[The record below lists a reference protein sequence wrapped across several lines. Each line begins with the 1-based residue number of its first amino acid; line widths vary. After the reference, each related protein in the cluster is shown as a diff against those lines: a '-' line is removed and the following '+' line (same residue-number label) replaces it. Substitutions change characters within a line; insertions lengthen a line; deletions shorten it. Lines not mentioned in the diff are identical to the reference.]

1 MNILLP
7 KNILPIML
15 GPATNIPVV
24 DSAIGEV
31 AWVTGTDYAVK
42 DRRVDSG
49 YVYEC
54 VKPVTGAPQNT
65 YAPSDPRSAGYW
77 LIDKRN
83 PTNRTA
89 PFDKYP
95 FTKARRVGSV
105 VYQISIPFVTGI
117 AIYGIEGDT
126 ISVTVKDPNGVD
138 LIPPVQSDLWEQ
150 AYGEWEYLFGS
161 LRRKTYFTLKNLPVH
176 PQAVFTITVARNTP
190 SETAAIGFISAGNWK
205 QFLAPVPNAITGAQ
219 YGVEATT
226 RDYSTY
232 TDYEDGT
239 YEEIEGRK
247 ATDYNLT
254 CVISA
259 DEAPNAM
266 SLLSQILGKA
276 VAIEV
281 SDLPKYSHLATVGK
295 VTGTV
300 RSVDWP
306 TAEVDLQITG
316 NAYD

>member
-7 KNILPIML
+7 KTITPEML
-15 GPATNIPVV
+15 GAATSIPEV
-24 DSAIGEV
+24 DASVGEV
-31 AWVTGTDYAVK
+31 AWVSGTNYVVN
-42 DRRVDSG
+42 DRRVHSG

-54 VKPVTGAPQNT
+54 VKDITSAPQNT
-65 YAPSDPRSAGYW
+65 YAPSDVRSAGYW

-95 FTKARRVGSV
+95 FTKARRTGSV
-105 VYQISIPFVTGI
+105 VYQLTLSFVTGI

-126 ISVTVKDPNGVD
+126 ISVTVKDTSGND
-138 LIPPVQSDLWEQ
+138 LRPAVTSDLWEQ
-150 AYGEWEYLFGS
+150 AYGEWDYLFGS
-161 LRRKTYFTLKNLPVH
+161 LRKVTYFTLKDIPVH
-176 PQAVFTITVARNTP
+176 PQAVITITVSRSTP
-190 SETAAIGFISAGNWK
+190 TEQAAIGFISVGTWK
-205 QFLAPVPNAITGAQ
+205 RLLAPVPNATTGAQ

-239 YEEIEGRK
+239 YEEVEGRK
-247 ATDYNLT
+247 ATDISLT
-254 CVISA
+254 CVISS
-259 DEAPNAM
+259 DEAPAAM
-266 SLLSQILGKA
+266 ELLRQILGKA

-281 SDLPKYSHLATVGK
+281 SDQSKYSHLATVGK
-295 VTGTV
+295 VTGSV
-300 RSVDWP
+300 RSVNWP
-306 TAEVDLQITG
+306 TAEVDLQIKG